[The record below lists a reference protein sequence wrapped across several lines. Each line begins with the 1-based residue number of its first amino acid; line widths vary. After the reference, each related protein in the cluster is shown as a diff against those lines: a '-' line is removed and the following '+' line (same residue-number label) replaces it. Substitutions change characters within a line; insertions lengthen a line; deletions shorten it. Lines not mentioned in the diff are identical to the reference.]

1 MKAIGIKM
9 VELQPMRASM
19 ALSTGYKIG
28 NAHPDDMGYEV
39 TYPDGYKSWTP
50 KDVAD
55 AAYYPLSDNNDG
67 TKILKEDV
75 ENFITDVDVT
85 TIGEKTTVVNAHTRS
100 GFDTVRHSS
109 CVDPKNLKLNNILS
123 IETYG
128 NNSKVVN
135 PKIPYKVYQCN
146 SLARMQDKNGGNTL
160 HVVLEDITPSAD
172 NDTFNREKI
181 VVELNQFVNTWNPY
195 VEPKEEIKD
204 EVGEVHD

>member
-1 MKAIGIKM
+1 M
-9 VELQPMRASM
+9 
-19 ALSTGYKIG
+19 
-28 NAHPDDMGYEV
+28 
-39 TYPDGYKSWTP
+39 
-50 KDVAD
+50 
-55 AAYYPLSDNNDG
+55 
-67 TKILKEDV
+67 
-75 ENFITDVDVT
+75 
-85 TIGEKTTVVNAHTRS
+85 
-100 GFDTVRHSS
+100 
-109 CVDPKNLKLNNILS
+109 LKLNNILF

-160 HVVLEDITPSAD
+160 HVILEDITPSAD

-181 VVELNQFVNTWNPY
+181 VVEFNQFVNTWNHY

>member
-1 MKAIGIKM
+1 M
-9 VELQPMRASM
+9 
-19 ALSTGYKIG
+19 
-28 NAHPDDMGYEV
+28 
-39 TYPDGYKSWTP
+39 
-50 KDVAD
+50 
-55 AAYYPLSDNNDG
+55 
-67 TKILKEDV
+67 
-75 ENFITDVDVT
+75 
-85 TIGEKTTVVNAHTRS
+85 
-100 GFDTVRHSS
+100 
-109 CVDPKNLKLNNILS
+109 LKLNNVLS
-123 IETYG
+123 IETYRDT
-128 NNSKVVN
+128 SKVVN

>member
-28 NAHPDDMGYEV
+28 NAHPDD
-39 TYPDGYKSWTP
+39 
-50 KDVAD
+50 
-55 AAYYPLSDNNDG
+55 
-67 TKILKEDV
+67 
-75 ENFITDVDVT
+75 
-85 TIGEKTTVVNAHTRS
+85 
-100 GFDTVRHSS
+100 
-109 CVDPKNLKLNNILS
+109 
-123 IETYG
+123 
-128 NNSKVVN
+128 
-135 PKIPYKVYQCN
+135 
-146 SLARMQDKNGGNTL
+146 
-160 HVVLEDITPSAD
+160 EDITPSAD